1 MDVYNLSRYNII
13 HPYLSSCLTSKPLAV
28 SPASIR
34 LLFVC
39 LCVCCS
45 LLSPGQGFL
54 KASGQKIVNG
64 AGAEVI
70 LRGMGLGGWMLQ
82 EPYMLRLSGVA
93 PTQGGIR
100 KKITEL
106 VGAERTAQFYEAWL
120 ANHTTRKDIEAMARW
135 GFNSVRLPM
144 HYNLFTPPVDEE
156 PVGGQNTWREEGF
169 RMVDSLLDWCADN
182 KIYLILDLHAAPGGQ
197 GNDNAIADR
206 DPSRPSLWQ
215 SEDNKKKTIALW
227 RKLAERYA
235 AEPWIGAYDIIN
247 EPNWGFQKA
256 DDKNGCAETEN
267 APLRQLMVDI
277 TAAIREV
284 DQQHIVII
292 EGNCWGNNYKGVFPL
307 WDNNTV
313 ISFHKYWNFN
323 DAGSIKGM
331 LDTRAQQNA
340 PIWLGE
346 SGENSNTWYTDAI
359 SLLEANGIG
368 WAWWPLKKLG
378 NNNPLQVKMNEDYAA
393 ILAWW
398 KGEGP
403 RPSEEAAFRGL
414 MQLATDLRYENNL
427 VQKDVVDAMFHQ
439 VKQKGV
445 TPFVRHAVNSTA
457 TIYAV
462 DYDMG
467 PVGQAYHDSDYAN
480 YRVSTGKDRPWNRGR
495 MYRNDGVD
503 IKPCTDATTNGYAVD
518 GTEAG
523 EWLQYTI
530 EAPKGGVYSL
540 QLRTAAEEA
549 SGAIDLLLNGAVVQK
564 ELPLAQGD
572 KGVWVTTVARP
583 ITLKKGT
590 NTLRIYV
597 AKGGFQLNYLKL
609 AKVPRA

>member
-1 MDVYNLSRYNII
+1 M
-13 HPYLSSCLTSKPLAV
+13 
-28 SPASIR
+28 
-34 LLFVC
+34 
-39 LCVCCS
+39 S
-45 LLSPGQGFL
+45 LLSRLFVVLLLLASSLLTMAQGFL
-54 KASGQKIVNG
+54 KASGQKIVNERG
-64 AGAEVI
+64 EEVL
-70 LRGMGLGGWMLQ
+70 LRGIGLGGWMLQ

-106 VGAERTAQFYEAWL
+106 VGEEKTAQFYEAWL
-120 ANHTTRKDIEAMARW
+120 ANHTTRRDIEAMASW

-144 HYNLFTPPVDEE
+144 HYNLFTPPVEEE
-156 PVGGQNTWREEGF
+156 PVAGQITWHERGF
-169 RMVDSLLDWCADN
+169 VMVDSLLRWCAVN
-182 KIYLILDLHAAPGGQ
+182 RIYLILDLHAAPGGQ

-215 SEDNKKKTIALW
+215 SEANQKKTIALW
-227 RKLAERYA
+227 RKLAQRYA
-235 AEPWIGAYDIIN
+235 GEPWIGAYDIIN

-267 APLRQLMVDI
+267 APLRKLMMEI

-284 DQQHIVII
+284 DQRHIII
-292 EGNCWGNNYKGVFPL
+292 VEGNCWGNNYKGVFPL

-313 ISFHKYWNFN
+313 ISFHKYWNYN

-331 LDTRAQQNA
+331 LETREQQNA

-359 SLLEANGIG
+359 SLLESNGVG

-378 NNNPLQVKMNEDYAA
+378 NNNPLQVRMNKDYAA
-393 ILAWW
+393 IIAWW

-403 RPSEEAAFRGL
+403 KPSEEAAFLGL
-414 MQLATDLRYENNL
+414 MQLAKDLRFENNT
-427 VQKDVVDAMFHQ
+427 VQNDVIDAMFRQAQH
-439 VKQKGV
+439 KGTKPF
-445 TPFVRHAVNSTA
+445 TPHVVNNSA

-462 DYDMG
+462 DYDLG

-480 YRVSTGKDRPWNRGR
+480 YRVSTGKDMPWNRGR
-495 MYRNDGVD
+495 VYRNEGVD
-503 IKPCTDATTNGYAVD
+503 IKPCSDVLTNGYAV
-518 GTEAG
+518 GWTESG

-530 EAPKGGVYSL
+530 QVKEAGVYNL
-540 QLRTAAEEA
+540 QLRSAADSA
-549 SGAIDLLLNGAVVQK
+549 SGVVSLLVNGVAAQQNH
-564 ELPLAQGD
+564 PLT
-572 KGVWVTTVARP
+572 KGAKGQWVTTPAKV

-590 NTLRIYV
+590 NTLRVYIV
-597 AKGGFQLNYLKL
+597 KGGFTLNHIKL
-609 AKVPRA
+609 EKARRAK

>member
-1 MDVYNLSRYNII
+1 MTIK
-13 HPYLSSCLTSKPLAV
+13 TA
-28 SPASIR
+28 
-34 LLFVC
+34 
-39 LCVCCS
+39 
-45 LLSPGQGFL
+45 LLSALFLSALHAPAQWLSVQG
-54 KASGQKIVNG
+54 KTIVDDQKNTVL
-64 AGAEVI
+64 

-82 EPYMLRLSGVA
+82 EPYMLRLSEVA

-106 VGAERTAQFYEAWL
+106 IGAEKTAQFYAAWL

-144 HYNLFTPPVDEE
+144 HYNLFTPPVEE
-156 PVGGQNTWREEGF
+156 ESVEGQITWREQGF
-169 RMVDSLLDWCADN
+169 VMVDSLLDWCADN
-182 KIYLILDLHAAPGGQ
+182 RIYLILDLHAAPGGQ

-206 DPSRPSLWQ
+206 DPSKPSLWQ
-215 SEDNKKKTIALW
+215 SEANQKKTIALW

-267 APLRQLMVDI
+267 APLRKLMMEI

-284 DQQHIVII
+284 DQRHIVIV

-307 WDNNTV
+307 WDNNTA
-313 ISFHKYWNFN
+313 ISFHKYWNYN

-331 LDTRAQQNA
+331 LEARDQQNA

-359 SLLEANGIG
+359 SLLESNGIG

-378 NNNPLQVKMNEDYAA
+378 SNNPLQIRMNKDYAA
-393 ILAWW
+393 IIAWW
-398 KGEGP
+398 RGAGP
-403 RPSEEAAFRGL
+403 KPSEEAAFRGL
-414 MQLATDLRYENNL
+414 MQLAEDLRFENNT
-427 VQKDVVDAMFHQ
+427 VQNDVIDAMFRQ
-439 VKQKGV
+439 VQHKETK
-445 TPFVRHAVNSTA
+445 PFAPHVVKSSA

-480 YRVSTGKDRPWNRGR
+480 YRVSTGKDKPWNRGR
-495 MYRNDGVD
+495 VYRNEGVD
-503 IKPCTDATTNGYAVD
+503 IKPCTDAATNGYAVSS
-518 GTEAG
+518 TESG
-523 EWLQYTI
+523 EWLQYTF
-530 EAPKGGVYSL
+530 EAKEGGLFNL
-540 QLRTAAEEA
+540 QLRTAADSA
-549 SGAIDLLLNGAVVQK
+549 SGVVNLLLNGASVQQNLTLK
-564 ELPLAQGD
+564 
-572 KGVWVTTVARP
+572 KGGKDQWVTTPAKAVM
-583 ITLKKGT
+583 LKKGT
-590 NTLRIYV
+590 NTLRVYV
-597 AKGGFQLNYLKL
+597 EKGGFNFNYIKL
-609 AKVPRA
+609 EKARRA

>member
-1 MDVYNLSRYNII
+1 
-13 HPYLSSCLTSKPLAV
+13 
-28 SPASIR
+28 
-34 LLFVC
+34 
-39 LCVCCS
+39 
-45 LLSPGQGFL
+45 
-54 KASGQKIVNG
+54 
-64 AGAEVI
+64 
-70 LRGMGLGGWMLQ
+70 
-82 EPYMLRLSGVA
+82 
-93 PTQGGIR
+93 
-100 KKITEL
+100 
-106 VGAERTAQFYEAWL
+106 
-120 ANHTTRKDIEAMARW
+120 
-135 GFNSVRLPM
+135 
-144 HYNLFTPPVDEE
+144 
-156 PVGGQNTWREEGF
+156 
-169 RMVDSLLDWCADN
+169 
-182 KIYLILDLHAAPGGQ
+182 
-197 GNDNAIADR
+197 
-206 DPSRPSLWQ
+206 
-215 SEDNKKKTIALW
+215 
-227 RKLAERYA
+227 
-235 AEPWIGAYDIIN
+235 
-247 EPNWGFQKA
+247 
-256 DDKNGCAETEN
+256 
-267 APLRQLMVDI
+267 MVDI

-313 ISFHKYWNFN
+313 ISFHKYWNYN

-378 NNNPLQVKMNEDYAA
+378 NNNPLQVKMNDDYAA

-403 RPSEEAAFRGL
+403 KPSEEAAFRGL

-439 VKQKGV
+439 VKQKET
-445 TPFVRHAVNSTA
+445 TPFVRHTVNSTA

-480 YRVSTGKDRPWNRGR
+480 YRVSTGKDKPWNHGR

-503 IKPCTDATTNGYAVD
+503 IKSCTDASTNGYAVE

-564 ELPLAQGD
+564 ELPLAQGE
-572 KGVWVTTVARP
+572 KGVWVTTPARP
-583 ITLKKGT
+583 LTLKKGT

-609 AKVPRA
+609 AKAPRA